1 MNVVV
6 ENYHRFARGYLASR
20 GKIGRNT
27 ICQPE
32 LKTHLIRLALNN
44 IEPKQRQ
51 SPPIHKT
58 PAFLEAE
65 IEWIERQGIASL
77 QDYLHTER
85 AGRAASLDRSSRD
98 FVYRQSDKSDV
109 LRNVIGIAVGLYLA
123 QGTPE
128 ARTLLKTF
136 EQDVEKFHRELSQ
149 MVLAAGQQITPA
161 DGKEAERARAREIWD
176 SVLDALLKRSHE
188 LHEQTPPRDFQAVVR
203 VLDTLISRLFF
214 SFDLIG
220 TRAPD
225 QNALDQEG
233 RRVLFEELKSFIDRL
248 VQADEIELDRDV
260 PLIPHTAHYFL
271 QLLNGI
277 LEFAPDDVLRYA
289 FAICSRGARTGYLED
304 PMARAEAVKLVE
316 KAIADFRD
324 RLKQSSVATAVAG
337 LLNLFTEH
345 AWSEAVTL
353 TFRLEEAFR

>member
-1 MNVVV
+1 
-6 ENYHRFARGYLASR
+6 
-20 GKIGRNT
+20 
-27 ICQPE
+27 
-32 LKTHLIRLALNN
+32 
-44 IEPKQRQ
+44 
-51 SPPIHKT
+51 
-58 PAFLEAE
+58 
-65 IEWIERQGIASL
+65 
-77 QDYLHTER
+77 
-85 AGRAASLDRSSRD
+85 
-98 FVYRQSDKSDV
+98 
-109 LRNVIGIAVGLYLA
+109 
-123 QGTPE
+123 
-128 ARTLLKTF
+128 
-136 EQDVEKFHRELSQ
+136 
-149 MVLAAGQQITPA
+149 
-161 DGKEAERARAREIWD
+161 
-176 SVLDALLKRSHE
+176 VLDALLKRSHE
-188 LHEQTPPRDFQAVVR
+188 LHEQSPPRDYQIVVR

-220 TRAPD
+220 SRAPH
-225 QNALDQEG
+225 QNALDQKG
-233 RRVLFEELKSFIDRL
+233 RRVLFDELKGFIEKL
-248 VQADEIELDRDV
+248 VQADEIEFDRDV

-316 KAIADFRD
+316 KAIADYRD

>member
-1 MNVVV
+1 MEDPVPAVRFQIAQGLVALYVRDGLRDEFWSSLSKMLNKETTNGVVL
-6 ENYHRFARGYLASR
+6 GLLQSL
-20 GKIGRNT
+20 GRV
-27 ICQPE
+27 
-32 LKTHLIRLALNN
+32 
-44 IEPKQRQ
+44 
-51 SPPIHKT
+51 
-58 PAFLEAE
+58 
-65 IEWIERQGIASL
+65 
-77 QDYLHTER
+77 
-85 AGRAASLDRSSRD
+85 AGREPGKTMAVLSQYVAAG
-98 FVYRQSDKSDV
+98 YRQSDKSDV
-109 LRNVIGIAVGLYLA
+109 LRNVIGIAAGLYLA

-161 DGKEAERARAREIWD
+161 DGTEAERARAREIWE

-188 LHEQTPPRDFQAVVR
+188 LHEQSPPRDYQIVVR

-220 TRAPD
+220 SRAPH
-225 QNALDQEG
+225 QNALDQKG
-233 RRVLFEELKSFIDRL
+233 RRVLFDELKGFIEKL
-248 VQADEIELDRDV
+248 VQADEIEFDRDV

-316 KAIADFRD
+316 KAIADYRD